1 MGVSEMPEVFLGTR
15 KGAQEEFVRFRDLRV
30 VWSSLLAQ
38 FKATHDW
45 EVGKVSAG
53 LPNFAAVASLLQI
66 KGVRGNG
73 SLKQFGTKAAVWVRD
88 VGLVL
93 SSSFARAWHPTAR
106 SLYVQVLCCLGTVA
120 GNSWEICAW
129 GEGTF
134 GTGSGMGGTA
144 ADVGCSVGIIQAKQ
158 TSGRARKGA
167 RRPSFGSCSSVMDGV
182 ML

>member
-15 KGAQEEFVRFRDLRV
+15 KGAQEEFVRFRGLRV

-38 FKATHDW
+38 FKATHNW

-93 SSSFARAWHPTAR
+93 SNSFARARHPTAR

-134 GTGSGMGGTA
+134 GTGSGMGEQLLMWGA
-144 ADVGCSVGIIQAKQ
+144 LWGSSRQSKPVAKQ
-158 TSGRARKGA
+158 GKELGDLHLVPAPA
-167 RRPSFGSCSSVMDGV
+167 
-182 ML
+182 